1 MSDHSERWV
10 LNRLIEMCRDEE
22 ESLRY
27 LADHVKDPAMK
38 RLLADLAERRAS
50 FATDLVPHAQRLG
63 GFEPHDGTARG
74 AWHRR
79 WRSIRESWTRQDDR
93 SLIAE
98 AQQEEQRVLAMY
110 GGALDQILPPGTRDL
125 VEHQAN
131 EIKRDFGQVQA
142 FLTH

>member
-10 LNRLIEMCRDEE
+10 LNSLIEMCRDEE

-27 LADHVKDPAMK
+27 LADHVKDPSMK
-38 RLLADLAERRAS
+38 TLLADLAARRAR
-50 FATDLVPHAQRLG
+50 FAADLVPHAQRLG
-63 GFEPHDGTARG
+63 GFEAHDGTARG

-79 WRSIRESWTRQDDR
+79 WRSIRETWTRQDDH

-98 AQQEEQRVLAMY
+98 AEQEEQRVLAMY
-110 GGALDQILPPGTRDL
+110 GGALDQILPPSTRDL

-131 EIKRDFGQVQA
+131 EIKRDHGQVQA